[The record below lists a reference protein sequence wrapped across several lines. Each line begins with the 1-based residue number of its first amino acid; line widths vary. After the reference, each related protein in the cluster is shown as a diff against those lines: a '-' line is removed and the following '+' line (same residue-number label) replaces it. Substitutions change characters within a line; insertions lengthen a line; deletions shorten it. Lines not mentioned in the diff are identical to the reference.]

1 MHGIAA
7 RGAPLHRACAA
18 TLSGTAPSLAHL
30 RQSFSSASS
39 TPPTPVD
46 YYKVLGL
53 TPSASLDDIKRTF
66 REQAKKHHPD
76 LAKGPSE
83 ADSLAAFKL
92 VNEAYSVL
100 SDASESGRMCCA
112 LAIPS
117 YVFFCAAHASAPM
130 LFFAGL
136 LKSWIVSGAHSQL
149 LSSLLHTIP
158 FPPCV

>member
-1 MHGIAA
+1 MHGIA
-7 RGAPLHRACAA
+7 RGVPLHRVCAA
-18 TLSGTAPSLAHL
+18 AHSGTAPTLSHL
-30 RQSFSSASS
+30 KQSFSSASS
-39 TPPTPVD
+39 TPASPVD

-100 SDASESGRMCCA
+100 SDASEWCLATPYA
-112 LAIPS
+112 L
-117 YVFFCAAHASAPM
+117 
-130 LFFAGL
+130 
-136 LKSWIVSGAHSQL
+136 
-149 LSSLLHTIP
+149 LLHTDTDDESLDS
-158 FPPCV
+158 FGCTQLKSL